1 MDYDR
6 GNWKA
11 RLNLYGDSIVQL
23 QHLHPYVSSEN
34 RFDQAVFDHAL
45 QILGCDADPAV
56 IFTQE
61 PAVVSN
67 AAGHEVQI
75 EIPAD

>member
-23 QHLHPYVSSEN
+23 QHLHAYVSSEN
-34 RFDQAVFDHAL
+34 GFDQAVFDHAL
-45 QILGCDADPAV
+45 QIHG
-56 IFTQE
+56 
-61 PAVVSN
+61 
-67 AAGHEVQI
+67 
-75 EIPAD
+75 